1 MGFSLL
7 TTIVN
12 DYSDSS
18 IFLCTSPQTEGRSG
32 WLISRAEI
40 DERIFGSTEM
50 GTQAFNLVVSLFEI
64 LIQHCADA
72 FPGKVSPRSLLF
84 SSNRA
89 DVVGSIDR
97 HSKEPHSRIEQCD
110 CLRHTYIP

>member
-18 IFLCTSPQTEGRSG
+18 IFPCTFPQLREGVVL
-32 WLISRAEI
+32 LISRAEI

-72 FPGKVSPRSLLF
+72 FPGKVGRFSLVD
-84 SSNRA
+84 S
-89 DVVGSIDR
+89 VMG
-97 HSKEPHSRIEQCD
+97 
-110 CLRHTYIP
+110 

>member
-1 MGFSLL
+1 MVFLSLII
-7 TTIVN
+7 IVN

-18 IFLCTSPQTEGRSG
+18 IFPCTSPKQIRKK
-32 WLISRAEI
+32 WLTRRAEI

-72 FPGKVSPRSLLF
+72 FPTKVSPF
-84 SSNRA
+84 SHVDS
-89 DVVGSIDR
+89 VIG
-97 HSKEPHSRIEQCD
+97 
-110 CLRHTYIP
+110 LT

>member
-1 MGFSLL
+1 MDGIFVAYHNCKRLFGFQYLPMYVPSQ
-7 TTIVN
+7 I
-12 DYSDSS
+12 
-18 IFLCTSPQTEGRSG
+18 RKM

-72 FPGKVSPRSLLF
+72 FSGKVSRTSLV
-84 SSNRA
+84 SS
-89 DVVGSIDR
+89 VMS
-97 HSKEPHSRIEQCD
+97 
-110 CLRHTYIP
+110 